1 MPGRVSVL
9 VLGLV
14 VICAVGVG
22 LALWAAGLPS
32 SDGAPAREAPGRA
45 SLPAVKAWSG
55 IVIERDTGA
64 VLWSKKP
71 ARRLPPGSCTKI
83 MTAVLV
89 LEHVADLQRQ
99 IRVAPE
105 VAAQKEVVIGLRPGD
120 RITVK
125 QALRALM
132 VKSANDAAVALA
144 CYVAGSE
151 RRFVRLMNA
160 RAARLGLRDTHF
172 ENSRGKPAPL
182 HLSSARDLAKLGRF
196 AMRDARFRDLVK
208 TQTAVITWPPDH
220 AVRVESHNRL
230 LNYAWAD
237 GIKTG
242 ATSASGKVLV
252 GSGQPGSV
260 PLIVVTM
267 HEPSRNQEE
276 KDAVALFMWA
286 SALPSP

>member
-14 VICAVGVG
+14 VICAVGV
-22 LALWAAGLPS
+22 ALWAAGLPG
-32 SDGAPAREAPGRA
+32 SDGAPAREAAGRA
-45 SLPAVKAWSG
+45 SAPAVKAWSG
-55 IVIERDTGA
+55 IVIERDTGV
-64 VLWSKKP
+64 VLWSKNP
-71 ARRLPPGSCTKI
+71 ARRLPPASCTKI

-89 LEHVADLQRQ
+89 LEHVADLRWQ

-120 RITVK
+120 RITVE

-151 RRFVRLMNA
+151 ARFVRLMNA

-208 TQTAVITWPPDH
+208 TQSAIITWPPDH
-220 AVRVESHNRL
+220 AVRVDSHNRL
-230 LNYAWAD
+230 LNYSWAD

-267 HEPSRNQEE
+267 HEPSRDQEE